1 MRQILFVQG
10 AGEDVHEQWDNKLVE
25 SLRREL
31 GPRYE
36 IRYPVMPNEADPKLS
51 TWGVALEAEMA
62 TLDNGAIVVGHSV
75 GGTILIHVL
84 AERNPPVVLGA
95 IALIAAPFIGN
106 GGWESEDIEPRP
118 DLAARLPAGVPV
130 FLYHGDKDAI
140 APVEHL
146 ALYASAIPTAHVR
159 RLTNRDHQLD
169 NDLSE
174 IARDIRELENRT
186 RLAARD

>member
-1 MRQILFVQG
+1 MSQILFVQG

-31 GPRYE
+31 GPGYE
-36 IRYPVMPNEADPKLS
+36 IRYPVMPNEADPKLA
-51 TWGVALEAEMA
+51 TWRVALEAEMA
-62 TLDNGAIVVGHSV
+62 ALDNGAIVVGHSV

-95 IALIAAPFIGN
+95 IALIAVPFIGN

-146 ALYASAIPTAHVR
+146 ALYASAIPTAQVR

-174 IARDIRELENRT
+174 VARDIRELENRA
-186 RLAARD
+186 RLATRA